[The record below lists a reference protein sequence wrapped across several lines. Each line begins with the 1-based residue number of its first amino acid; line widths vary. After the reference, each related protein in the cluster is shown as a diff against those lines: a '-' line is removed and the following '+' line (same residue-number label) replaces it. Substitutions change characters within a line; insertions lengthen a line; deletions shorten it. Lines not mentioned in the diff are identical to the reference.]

1 MDRCEQA
8 VGYHKKGFNCC
19 QSVLAAILG
28 MIPLVNDD
36 MFGALAVTIMGGLFI
51 GTIITLVILPIL
63 YSLFFRIRPAKHGE
77 EEQQQQQQIRINWR

>member
-1 MDRCEQA
+1 
-8 VGYHKKGFNCC
+8 
-19 QSVLAAILG
+19 
-28 MIPLVNDD
+28 